1 MLNKQ
6 TKSAQALTTDLGLSA
21 WQSCV
26 FKARKPGIASATK
39 WAMPASLLTQMLVNL
54 WTLQFV
60 DFDFVRFSV
69 RILTL

>member
-6 TKSAQALTTDLGLSA
+6 TKFAQALTTDLGLSA

-26 FKARKPGIASATK
+26 FKARKPNIASATK

-54 WTLQFV
+54 STLQFV
-60 DFDFVRFSV
+60 NFNFVRFSV
-69 RILTL
+69 RNLTL

>member
-21 WQSCV
+21 WQSCM
-26 FKARKPGIASATK
+26 FKVKMPSIANATK

-54 WTLQFV
+54 STLQFV
-60 DFDFVRFSV
+60 YFNFVRFSV
-69 RILTL
+69 RDLTL